1 MQGILSFIRQLF
13 GAMVKGFFFTGLGAA
28 IACAAILFV
37 TEPNHEVTLDTSM
50 IFGLVIAF
58 LAGIV
63 GAAVALIYHLSH
75 LDGIHHTMQHYSE
88 MRAAQRQQRWSIQ

>member
-1 MQGILSFIRQLF
+1 MQGTLSFIRHLF
-13 GAMVKGFFFTGLGAA
+13 GAMLKGFLFTGLVAA
-28 IACAAILFV
+28 IVCAAVLYV
-37 TEPNHEVTLDTSM
+37 TEPNHEVTLDTTM

-75 LDGIHHTMQHYSE
+75 LDGIHHTVQHYSE
-88 MRAAQRQQRWSIQ
+88 MRAAQRKQRSSAS